1 MIIRDL
7 GDSSISCNAISISPF
22 SSFHCTNSVLNP
34 VLRSVMH
41 PALQYSGGDGGKFIV
56 QDYVRVN
63 SSVNCANKIPVSDI
77 FTYDPEMCPYHLI
90 SHLLQIIL
98 ERSPKERNL
107 EELKRKKFLVPEDM
121 PLIHFQGIIRRRL
134 NISPEKALFFLINAD
149 TVVSLT
155 RQMDE
160 IFRDYKAQDGC
171 LHIFYASQD
180 CFG

>member
-1 MIIRDL
+1 
-7 GDSSISCNAISISPF
+7 
-22 SSFHCTNSVLNP
+22 
-34 VLRSVMH
+34 
-41 PALQYSGGDGGKFIV
+41 
-56 QDYVRVN
+56 
-63 SSVNCANKIPVSDI
+63 
-77 FTYDPEMCPYHLI
+77 MCPYHLI

-149 TVVSLT
+149 TLVSLT

-180 CFG
+180 CFGWLAEVSAKGSMNLGLNKNFNIEFKHSVVIFFRLQIVFSIVNCLLPWCSNF